1 MDKKQ
6 AETTEERFKALL
18 RELFQF
24 TKADLNFGIY
34 RVMNHKREE
43 WGKFIDEKIV
53 AAVDKAL
60 SGAGDKADNGD
71 TPQDILRDMII
82 GNLGKSAFSAKNRL
96 KPDYCDTPYGK
107 LWLVLEKTLGKA
119 APLPK
124 ALRDEVFNRLYEFF
138 SRYYDE
144 GDFMCKR
151 RHSAAG
157 RYAIPYNGEEV
168 LLHWANRDQYY
179 IKTAEHFLRYE
190 YKNGESKNA
199 AVIRFEMHEAELPKD
214 NNKANNK
221 RYFIPLTKAFATVQD
236 NGRVFVLPFEYRP
249 LSEKEQLRLP
259 KNDAQDTIIDEAVTA
274 LKGNKTTAAPFLT
287 AMKDENTLLI
297 AYHIRRYARRNTA
310 DYFIHKN
317 LRRFLREELDFYI
330 KNEVLNAEE
339 IAHTG
344 ENTKARFIVAGATR
358 KTALMTIDFLA
369 QMEDFQK
376 AIWEKKKF
384 ITQTEYCL
392 TVGLLKDNK
401 LRDKI
406 AANEGQWAEWRALNF
421 CNGIKAKAKRL
432 AFMDENPTLPLDTV
446 HFDGEF
452 KDTLLAGFD
461 DLETITDGVLFHGE
475 NWQALNLM
483 QEKYQER
490 IKCIYI
496 DPPYNTGNDGFLYD
510 DKYKHSSWMTMMHDR
525 LFQGRILMKESGV
538 IFLNIGDLNPQEGES
553 FRLQLLTSQI
563 FPKRFGNLIWRKR
576 SSIGSFSE
584 RDMTENHEY
593 ILLHGNSK
601 SFIYKNILTE
611 RRKSEFSF
619 YDKRGQYRWMPII
632 GPTQQTKTKRPNLD
646 YGVIY
651 DNDNKKIVGFS
662 FKAENTTKK
671 HMFDNQYGSNLA
683 NITLD
688 GDSTW
693 LFGKDVMEKFWKQ
706 GILQVSKNGDGQ
718 NAFKIEIRNYL
729 YNDTGLING
738 TTLKSIL
745 SDNDMNIGMN
755 KEATTTI
762 KNLFYP
768 KDYSDIKPKPVSLVK
783 FLISTISVKQE
794 KILDYFAGSGTTAHA
809 VINLNR
815 EDGGRR
821 KFILVEM
828 GEYFDTVLLPR
839 IKKVIYTP
847 EWKEGKPKRLA
858 TKEEAQRSPRL
869 VKYYRMESYDD
880 ALDNIA
886 FDEEIS
892 RPLLK
897 FDDYAPRYMLQTES
911 RACATFVSG
920 EMLKK
925 PFAYTLRRAN
935 KEEKNADLPETFAYL
950 IGLKEKTRRTFYDG
964 KRRYVV
970 QTGEAQGRQTTVI
983 WRDTDKWKSKD
994 FEKDREFVNK
1004 QKLMANAERVYVNDD
1019 SIIKGAQSL
1028 SPIFRDKMFPTS
1040 DED

>member
-157 RYAIPYNGEEV
+157 RYVIPYNGEEV

-190 YKNGESKNA
+190 YKTGDSKNA
-199 AVIRFEMHEAELPKD
+199 AVIRFEMRDAKLPKD
-214 NNKANNK
+214 NNKANGR
-221 RYFIPLTKAFATVQD
+221 RYFIPLTKAFAAAPD
-236 NGRVFVLPFEYRP
+236 EGKVFVLPFEYRP

-483 QEKYQER
+483 QEKYRER
-490 IKCIYI
+490 IKCVYI
-496 DPPYNTGNDGFLYD
+496 DPPYNTDKDDFLYKD
-510 DKYKHSSWMTMMHDR
+510 NYRSSSWLTMAFDRVKIVNNHLLSDGGSFWTNLDDGQVNQYRLLLDLMFGAENFVGNIAWKKTSGDNKPSFAFIHD
-525 LFQGRILMKESGV
+525 
-538 IFLNIGDLNPQEGES
+538 
-553 FRLQLLTSQI
+553 
-563 FPKRFGNLIWRKR
+563 NLIIYGGEPDRALLSSNIRAQYTNLDNDSRGDWAASDYR
-576 SSIGSFSE
+576 SKWNKDE
-584 RDMTENHEY
+584 
-593 ILLHGNSK
+593 
-601 SFIYKNILTE
+601 
-611 RRKSEFSF
+611 
-619 YDKRGQYRWMPII
+619 
-632 GPTQQTKTKRPNLD
+632 RPNLY
-646 YGVIY
+646 YGIKQPNTGEMIY
-651 DNDNKKIVGFS
+651 PDTYSESPRVWGFEKETHRKNEKNNLVWWGVDGKSKEPRKKRFLSEHCGINIRSIWDDAGTNDSATQNLRDMFGIEVNGRLNPKPWELVKKICTY
-662 FKAENTTKK
+662 ALRE
-671 HMFDNQYGSNLA
+671 YG
-683 NITLD
+683 
-688 GDSTW
+688 
-693 LFGKDVMEKFWKQ
+693 
-706 GILQVSKNGDGQ
+706 
-718 NAFKIEIRNYL
+718 
-729 YNDTGLING
+729 
-738 TTLKSIL
+738 
-745 SDNDMNIGMN
+745 
-755 KEATTTI
+755 
-762 KNLFYP
+762 
-768 KDYSDIKPKPVSLVK
+768 LV
-783 FLISTISVKQE
+783 
-794 KILDYFAGSGTTAHA
+794 LDYFAGSGTTAHA

>member
-60 SGAGDKADNGD
+60 SGAGDKADSGD
-71 TPQDILRDMII
+71 TPQDILRDII
-82 GNLGKSAFSAKNRL
+82 ISNLGKSAFNAKNRL
-96 KPDYCDTPYGK
+96 KPDYHDTPYGK
-107 LWLVLEKTLGKA
+107 LWLALEKTLGKA

-214 NNKANNK
+214 NNKANDK
-221 RYFIPLTKAFATVQD
+221 RYFIPLTKAFAAAKD
-236 NGRVFVLPFEYRP
+236 NGKVFTLPFEYRP
-249 LSEKEQLRLP
+249 LDEKEKLRWP
-259 KNDAQDTIIDEAVTA
+259 QNGAQDTIIGEAVEA
-274 LKGNKTTAAPFLT
+274 LKASKTAAPFLT
-287 AMKDENTLLI
+287 AAESEEPLI
-297 AYHIRRYARRNTA
+297 AHHMRRYARRNTA

-330 KNEVLNAEE
+330 KNEVLNAAE
-339 IAHTG
+339 IAPADSSGAG
-344 ENTKARFIVAGATR
+344 ENTKVRFIVAGATR
-358 KTALMTIDFLA
+358 ETALMAIDFLA

-461 DLETITDGVLFHGE
+461 DLEAITDGVLFHGE

-490 IKCIYI
+490 IKCVYI
-496 DPPYNTGNDGFLYD
+496 DPPYNTDASAILYKNDYKNSSWLSLMENRVNITKTLLSNDSISIVAIDDIELRYLTQLLDSIFGEENYIGTVTTLCNPQGRVADKVSKTSEFHILHAKMKENIGNLTVMKISDKNKDGVRFQRTGTNSRREERPNRFYPMLIRNNQISMIVWEEYEKIYD
-510 DKYKHSSWMTMMHDR
+510 RETRSFNDSFVKQLEEKYKS
-525 LFQGRILMKESGV
+525 QGYKFILPE
-538 IFLNIGDLNPQEGES
+538 NQEGE
-553 FRLQLLTSQI
+553 FLVWQ
-563 FPKRFGNLIWRKR
+563 RK
-576 SSIGSFSE
+576 FE
-584 RDMTENHEY
+584 RAKKELETY
-593 ILLHGNSK
+593 
-601 SFIYKNILTE
+601 FI
-611 RRKSEFSF
+611 
-619 YDKRGQYRWMPII
+619 
-632 GPTQQTKTKRPNLD
+632 
-646 YGVIY
+646 
-651 DNDNKKIVGFS
+651 
-662 FKAENTTKK
+662 
-671 HMFDNQYGSNLA
+671 
-683 NITLD
+683 
-688 GDSTW
+688 
-693 LFGKDVMEKFWKQ
+693 
-706 GILQVSKNGDGQ
+706 KNG
-718 NAFKIEIRNYL
+718 
-729 YNDTGLING
+729 
-738 TTLKSIL
+738 
-745 SDNDMNIGMN
+745 
-755 KEATTTI
+755 
-762 KNLFYP
+762 
-768 KDYSDIKPKPVSLVK
+768 
-783 FLISTISVKQE
+783 
-794 KILDYFAGSGTTAHA
+794 
-809 VINLNR
+809 
-815 EDGGRR
+815 
-821 KFILVEM
+821 
-828 GEYFDTVLLPR
+828 
-839 IKKVIYTP
+839 VIYTP
-847 EWKEGKPKRLA
+847 
-858 TKEEAQRSPRL
+858 S
-869 VKYYRMESYDD
+869 
-880 ALDNIA
+880 
-886 FDEEIS
+886 FDEIS

-911 RACATFVSG
+911 RACATFVSN

-925 PFAYTLRRAN
+925 PFAYTLRRADK
-935 KEEKNADLPETFAYL
+935 KENIADLPETFAYL
-950 IGLKEKTRRTFYDG
+950 IGLREKTRRTLYDG

-983 WRDTDKWKSKD
+983 WRDTDKWENKD
-994 FEKDREFVNK
+994 FTQDREFVNK
-1004 QKLMANAERVYVNDD
+1004 QKLTANAERVYVNDD
-1019 SIIKGAQSL
+1019 SIIKNAQSL
-1028 SPIFRDKMFPTS
+1028 TPIFHTKMFPAN

>member
-60 SGAGDKADNGD
+60 SGAGDKADSGD
-71 TPQDILRDMII
+71 TPQDILRDII
-82 GNLGKSAFSAKNRL
+82 ISNLGKSAFNAKNRL
-96 KPDYCDTPYGK
+96 KPDYHDTPYGK
-107 LWLVLEKTLGKA
+107 LWLALEKTLGKA

-190 YKNGESKNA
+190 YKTGESKNA
-199 AVIRFEMHEAELPKD
+199 AVIRFEMRDAKLPKD
-214 NNKANNK
+214 NNKANGR
-221 RYFIPLTKAFATVQD
+221 RYFIPLTKAFAAAPD
-236 NGRVFVLPFEYRP
+236 EGKVFVLPFEYRP
-249 LSEKEQLRLP
+249 LDEKEQSRWP
-259 KNDAQDTIIDEAVTA
+259 QNGAQDTIIDEAVMA
-274 LKGNKTTAAPFLT
+274 LTKTAAPFLT
-287 AMKDENTLLI
+287 TAEDGEPLI
-297 AYHIRRYARRNTA
+297 TRHIRRYARRNTA

-339 IAHTG
+339 IAPPEASGAG

-358 KTALMTIDFLA
+358 QAARMAIDFLA
-369 QMEDFQK
+369 QMENFQK

-392 TVGLLKDNK
+392 TVGMLKDNK
-401 LRDKI
+401 LREKI
-406 AANEGQWAEWRALNF
+406 AASEEQWAEWRALNF

-432 AFMDENPTLPLDTV
+432 AFMNENPTLPLDTV
-446 HFDGEF
+446 HFDGAF
-452 KDTLLAGFD
+452 KDALLAGFD
-461 DLETITDGVLFHGE
+461 DLEESTDGVLFHGE

-483 QEKYQER
+483 QEKYRER
-490 IKCIYI
+490 IKCVYI
-496 DPPYNTGNDGFLYD
+496 DPPYNTDASAILYKNDYKNSSWLSLMENRVNITKTLLSNDSISIVAIDDIELRYLTQLLDSIFGEENYIGTVTTLCNPQGRVADKVSKTSEFHILHAKMKENIGNLTVMKISDKNKDGVRFQRTRTNSRREERPNRFYPMLIKNNQISMIAWEEYEKIYD
-510 DKYKHSSWMTMMHDR
+510 RETRSFNDSFVKQLEEKYKS
-525 LFQGRILMKESGV
+525 QGYKFILPE
-538 IFLNIGDLNPQEGES
+538 NQEGE
-553 FRLQLLTSQI
+553 FLVWQ
-563 FPKRFGNLIWRKR
+563 RK
-576 SSIGSFSE
+576 FE
-584 RDMTENHEY
+584 RAKKELETY
-593 ILLHGNSK
+593 
-601 SFIYKNILTE
+601 FIKN
-611 RRKSEFSF
+611 
-619 YDKRGQYRWMPII
+619 
-632 GPTQQTKTKRPNLD
+632 
-646 YGVIY
+646 GVIY
-651 DNDNKKIVGFS
+651 TPSFDEEIPKTLWDNNKLANPEYGTELLKNIVGEKVS
-662 FKAENTTKK
+662 QNT
-671 HMFDNQYGSNLA
+671 A
-683 NITLD
+683 
-688 GDSTW
+688 
-693 LFGKDVMEKFWKQ
+693 
-706 GILQVSKNGDGQ
+706 
-718 NAFKIEIRNYL
+718 
-729 YNDTGLING
+729 
-738 TTLKSIL
+738 KSVHTIMQMCL
-745 SDNDMNIGMN
+745 MN
-755 KEATTTI
+755 KP
-762 KNLFYP
+762 NY
-768 KDYSDIKPKPVSLVK
+768 
-783 FLISTISVKQE
+783 
-794 KILDYFAGSGTTAHA
+794 ILDYFAGSGTTAHA

-815 EDGGRR
+815 KDGGRR
-821 KFILVEM
+821 KFVLVEM

-847 EWKEGKPKRLA
+847 EWKEGKPKRPA
-858 TKEEAQRSPRL
+858 TKEEAQRAPRL
-869 VKYYRMESYDD
+869 LKYYRMESYDD

-911 RACATFVSG
+911 RACATFVSN
-920 EMLKK
+920 EKLKK

-935 KEEKNADLPETFAYL
+935 KEESIADLPETFAYL
-950 IGLKEKTRRTFYDG
+950 IGLKEKTRRTLYDG

-983 WRDTDKWKSKD
+983 WRDTDKWENKD
-994 FEKDREFVNK
+994 FTQDREFVNK
-1004 QKLMANAERVYVNDD
+1004 QKLTANAERVYVNDD
-1019 SIIKGAQSL
+1019 SIIKNAQSL
-1028 SPIFRDKMFPTS
+1028 TPIFHTKMFPAN

>member
-190 YKNGESKNA
+190 YKTGDSKNA
-199 AVIRFEMHEAELPKD
+199 AVIRFEMRDAKLPKD
-214 NNKANNK
+214 NNKANGR
-221 RYFIPLTKAFATVQD
+221 RYFIPLTKAFAAAPD
-236 NGRVFVLPFEYRP
+236 EGKVFVLPFEYRP
-249 LSEKEQLRLP
+249 LDEKEQLRWP
-259 KNDAQDTIIDEAVTA
+259 QNGAQDTIIDEAVTA
-274 LKGNKTTAAPFLT
+274 LTKNAAPFLT
-287 AMKDENTLLI
+287 TAEDGEPLI
-297 AYHIRRYARRNTA
+297 ARHIRRYARRNTA

-339 IAHTG
+339 IAPPEASGAG

-358 KTALMTIDFLA
+358 KTALMAIDFLA
-369 QMEDFQK
+369 QMENFQK

-392 TVGLLKDNK
+392 TVGLVKVQE
-401 LRDKI
+401 LREKI

-432 AFMDENPTLPLDTV
+432 AFMNENPILPLDTA

-452 KDTLLAGFD
+452 KNALLAGFD
-461 DLETITDGVLFHGE
+461 DLEESTDGVLFHGE

-483 QEKYQER
+483 QEKYRER
-490 IKCIYI
+490 IKCVYI
-496 DPPYNTGNDGFLYD
+496 DPPYNTDKDDFLYKD
-510 DKYKHSSWMTMMHDR
+510 NYRSSSWLTMAFDRVKIVNNHLLSDGGSFWTNLDDGQVNQYRLLLDLMFGAENFVGNIAWKKTSGDNKPSFAFIHD
-525 LFQGRILMKESGV
+525 
-538 IFLNIGDLNPQEGES
+538 
-553 FRLQLLTSQI
+553 
-563 FPKRFGNLIWRKR
+563 NLIIYGGEPDRALLSSNIRAQYTNLDNDSRGDWAASDYR
-576 SSIGSFSE
+576 SKWNKDE
-584 RDMTENHEY
+584 
-593 ILLHGNSK
+593 
-601 SFIYKNILTE
+601 
-611 RRKSEFSF
+611 
-619 YDKRGQYRWMPII
+619 
-632 GPTQQTKTKRPNLD
+632 RPNLY
-646 YGVIY
+646 YGIKQPNTGEMIY
-651 DNDNKKIVGFS
+651 PDTYSESPRVWGFEKETHRKNEKNNLVWWGVDGKSKEPRKKRFLSEHCGINIRSIWDDAGTNDSATQNLRDMFGIEVNGRLNPKPWELVKKICTY
-662 FKAENTTKK
+662 ALRE
-671 HMFDNQYGSNLA
+671 YG
-683 NITLD
+683 
-688 GDSTW
+688 
-693 LFGKDVMEKFWKQ
+693 
-706 GILQVSKNGDGQ
+706 
-718 NAFKIEIRNYL
+718 
-729 YNDTGLING
+729 
-738 TTLKSIL
+738 
-745 SDNDMNIGMN
+745 
-755 KEATTTI
+755 
-762 KNLFYP
+762 
-768 KDYSDIKPKPVSLVK
+768 LV
-783 FLISTISVKQE
+783 
-794 KILDYFAGSGTTAHA
+794 LDYFAGSGTTAHA

-821 KFILVEM
+821 KFVLVEM

-847 EWKEGKPKRLA
+847 EWKEGKPKRPA
-858 TKEEAQRSPRL
+858 TKEEAQRAPRL
-869 VKYYRMESYDD
+869 IKYYRMESYDD
-880 ALDNIA
+880 TLDNIA